1 MLPPFITHATKTRQL
16 NLWEFTRLIAP
27 VYAGSPTSSWM
38 HPHFIRGNIDRLC
51 QITRVEVKGDQ
62 NSSNHISTIPT
73 PIAAIRTAKHHSR
86 RATLSQSMTLT
97 TELSTFVPT
106 SKRSR
111 RATLPTVL
119 PSFVQ
124 YNNNMQSTDIAQ
136 QAPPMLAH
144 TLAAL
149 ELSSL
154 MHSSISSTST
164 PHDPSSYTEN
174 DMKLCLLDILSE
186 DFLND

>member
-1 MLPPFITHATKTRQL
+1 VLPPFIALATKTRQL
-16 NLWEFTRLIAP
+16 NLLEFTRLTS
-27 VYAGSPTSSWM
+27 VGSPTSSWM
-38 HPHFIRGNIDRLC
+38 HPHFIRGNIDGLC

-62 NSSNHISTIPT
+62 ISGNRISTIPT
-73 PIAAIRTAKHHSR
+73 PIAAIRTAEHHSR
-86 RATLSQSMTLT
+86 RATLS

-106 SKRSR
+106 SKCSR
-111 RATLPTVL
+111 RATLPTEL

-124 YNNNMQSTDIAQ
+124 YNINMQSTDIAQ

-144 TLAAL
+144 TLARASPA
-149 ELSSL
+149 ELSSS
-154 MHSSISSTST
+154 MHSSISSTPT

-174 DMKLCLLDILSE
+174 DMKLCLLDFLTE